1 MEKVTGRRYRR
12 PVGSVAH
19 SGHNDRLA
27 VPAVLDTDSE
37 AFIRWRDTPGWDTS
51 GWTAYAP

>member
-27 VPAVLDTDSE
+27 VPAVLDTDSK